1 MVIRLLNLL
10 GENAIGGYYLAMNIF
25 WSFLLVPVL
34 ALSES
39 SKVLIANYSGD
50 IYKVRRLW
58 YTSLLIGV
66 IILLIWLIMLPL
78 WRSFAGLLNPNVE
91 IVNLSFQAMLLL
103 IVPYML
109 FALNT
114 ITDSIFYGTGK
125 TKYQAYQT
133 IITNGVVYG
142 GAFLTYLTG
151 LWLPTFGSIMIL
163 FGVGIIVDSIMTV
176 FYAFRV
182 LFPHKHALAVEVLA

>member
-1 MVIRLLNLL
+1 
-10 GENAIGGYYLAMNIF
+10 
-25 WSFLLVPVL
+25 
-34 ALSES
+34 
-39 SKVLIANYSGD
+39 
-50 IYKVRRLW
+50 
-58 YTSLLIGV
+58 
-66 IILLIWLIMLPL
+66 MLPL

-163 FGVGIIVDSIMTV
+163 FGVGIIVDSLMTV